1 MTVSK
6 ASKNAAATKRPIVP
20 LEGGNSMNAKKG
32 YSSHSPNS
40 PLRGYEGDGDRGTER
55 NYMKLLLRVP
65 GAAADGY
72 ESVGALPG
80 EPKLESLS
88 RHSLALC
95 LTLLRPMETASFGC
109 WRIWGTLGR
118 CNGT

>member
-6 ASKNAAATKRPIVP
+6 SQPKAATKSPIVP

-65 GAAADGY
+65 GGW
-72 ESVGALPG
+72 L
-80 EPKLESLS
+80 SLTV
-88 RHSLALC
+88 SL
-95 LTLLRPMETASFGC
+95 
-109 WRIWGTLGR
+109 
-118 CNGT
+118 N